1 MRHFVR
7 LGLALIP
14 VIGLA
19 QAQAPSPVL
28 GPLPA
33 RQTATAE
40 DPLLDSLIQE
50 AFAKHPD
57 IQKAD
62 AAIRMDQERIPQAG
76 VLPDP
81 TLSLGLQNDGFK
93 RIEVGRMET
102 SFYSVAFTQP
112 FPWPGKRGLHKE
124 VAAIGVDLS
133 EATRSRVQLGLEA
146 DVRRGYASLL
156 LVREQKRLLE
166 QQAVF
171 LEQAERL
178 ARTRYEVGLG
188 SQGDLLRAQLELTRL
203 KQAAWSLEAEE
214 LTTLAVLNRLR
225 QHDPADPIPTTATL
239 TDLQEPAAL
248 TPEQVEAR
256 SPELAGAHASVRQTE
271 KLLDL
276 AKLDRRPDF
285 AVTAGLMP
293 RGGLDPMW
301 QVGVGISLPIYG
313 RSKQQRAVAEHE
325 HHRQGQGAEV
335 ESVHTLL
342 RQRIEERNIQIQ
354 TLRRTRDLY
363 RQGLLVQSEANFKAA
378 LAQYE
383 GGRGSFL
390 VALEALNGWVGDQGS
405 FLQILAQLQAQHIAL
420 REAAL
425 GPTAPIS
432 GGALASTSFA
442 SGPAGPTASK
452 STAKAPGNT
461 QDSGPGMTMR

>member
-1 MRHFVR
+1 MRMPLR
-7 LGLALIP
+7 LVPALVLLAP
-14 VIGLA
+14 GLA
-19 QAQAPSPVL
+19 QVPLTEPSSPDLVL
-28 GPLPA
+28 A
-33 RQTATAE
+33 
-40 DPLLDSLIQE
+40 DLLRE
-50 AFAKHPD
+50 ALAGHPD
-57 IQKAD
+57 LQRAD

-93 RIEVGRMET
+93 GIQVGKMPT

-112 FPWPGKRGLHKE
+112 LPWPGKRGLRKE
-124 VAAIGVDLS
+124 IAALNVDLS
-133 EATRSRVQLGLEA
+133 EATRSRILLGLEA
-146 DVRRGYASLL
+146 DVRRGYANLL
-156 LVREQKRLLE
+156 LVRAQQRLLD

-178 ARTRYEVGLG
+178 ARTRYEVGQG
-188 SQGDLLRAQLELTRL
+188 SQGDLLRAQLERTRL
-203 KQAAWSLEAEE
+203 QQAAWSLEAEE
-214 LTTLAVLNRLR
+214 RTTLAALNRLR
-225 QHDPADPIPTTATL
+225 QHDPAEAIPTTATL
-239 TDLQEPAAL
+239 RDLPEPATL
-248 TPEQVEAR
+248 SLEQVEAR
-256 SPELAGAHASVRQTE
+256 SPELAGALASVRQTE

-276 AKLDRRPDF
+276 ARLDRRPDF
-285 AVTAGLMP
+285 SVTAGLMP

-301 QVGVGISLPIYG
+301 QVGVGVSLPIYG

-335 ESVHTLL
+335 ESVRTLL
-342 RQRIEERNIQIQ
+342 RQRFVERDIQVQ

-390 VALEALNGWVGDQGS
+390 GALEALNGWVGDQGS
-405 FLQILAQLQAQHIAL
+405 YLQLLAQLQAQHIAL

-425 GPTAPIS
+425 GPTIPIS
-432 GGALASTSFA
+432 GGALASASFSA
-442 SGPAGPTASK
+442 GAPAPTASK
-452 STAKAPGNT
+452 ASAKALGSSR
-461 QDSGPGMTMR
+461 DSGLATPSM

>member
-1 MRHFVR
+1 MRYFVR

-19 QAQAPSPVL
+19 QSQAPSPIH
-28 GPLPA
+28 GPFQTS
-33 RQTATAE
+33 QTATSE
-40 DPLLDSLIQE
+40 DPLLASLIQE
-50 AFAKHPD
+50 ATAQHPD

-62 AAIRMDQERIPQAG
+62 ATIRMDQERIPQAG

-112 FPWPGKRGLHKE
+112 LPWPGKRGLRKE
-124 VAAIGVDLS
+124 VAALSVDLS
-133 EATRSRVQLGLEA
+133 EATRSRIQLGLEA
-146 DVRRGYASLL
+146 DVWRGYANLL
-156 LVREQKRLLE
+156 LVRGQKQLLE
-166 QQAVF
+166 QQSIF

-178 ARTRYEVGLG
+178 ARTRYEVGQG
-188 SQGDLLRAQLELTRL
+188 SQGDLLRAQLERTRL
-203 KQAAWSLEAEE
+203 QQAAWSLEAEE
-214 LTTLAVLNRLR
+214 LTTLAALNRLR
-225 QHDPADPIPTTATL
+225 QHDPADPIPTTALL
-239 TDLQEPAAL
+239 TDLPEPAAL
-248 TPEQVEAR
+248 TLEQVEAR
-256 SPELAGAHASVRQTE
+256 SPELAGARTSVRQTE
-271 KLLDL
+271 KLLEL
-276 AKLDRRPDF
+276 ANLDRRPDF

-335 ESVHTLL
+335 VSVRTLL
-342 RQRIEERNIQIQ
+342 RQRTEERSIQIQ

-363 RQGLLVQSEANFKAA
+363 REGLLVQSEANFKAA

-390 VALEALNGWVGDQGS
+390 GALEALNGWVGDQGS

-432 GGALASTSFA
+432 GGAIASTSFS
-442 SGPAGPTASK
+442 SGAAAPTASK
-452 STAKAPGNT
+452 STAKAPGNA
-461 QDSGPGMTMR
+461 QDSGPAMKSM

>member
-1 MRHFVR
+1 MRTPMR
-7 LGLALIP
+7 LVPALVLLAP
-14 VIGLA
+14 GF
-19 QAQAPSPVL
+19 AQAPPTALPSPDPVL
-28 GPLPA
+28 A
-33 RQTATAE
+33 
-40 DPLLDSLIQE
+40 DLLRE
-50 AFAKHPD
+50 ALKGHPD
-57 IQKAD
+57 LQKAD

-93 RIEVGRMET
+93 GIQVGKMPT

-112 FPWPGKRGLHKE
+112 LPWPGKRGLRKE
-124 VAAIGVDLS
+124 VAAINMDLS
-133 EATRSRVQLGLEA
+133 EAARSRIQLGLEA
-146 DVRRGYASLL
+146 DVRRGYANLL
-156 LVREQKRLLE
+156 LVRGQEQLLAE
-166 QQAVF
+166 QSVF

-178 ARTRYEVGLG
+178 ARTRYEVGQG
-188 SQGDLLRAQLELTRL
+188 SQGDLLRAQLERTRL
-203 KQAAWSLEAEE
+203 QQAAWSLEAEE
-214 LTTLAVLNRLR
+214 GTTLAALNRLR
-225 QHDPADPIPTTATL
+225 QHDPADPVPTTAAM
-239 TDLQEPAAL
+239 TDLPEPAAL
-248 TPEQVEAR
+248 TQEQIEAR
-256 SPELAGAHASVRQTE
+256 SPELAGALATVRQTE
-271 KLLDL
+271 KLLAL

-335 ESVHTLL
+335 ESVRTLL
-342 RQRIEERNIQIQ
+342 RQRSEERNIQIRS
-354 TLRRTRDLY
+354 LHRTRDLY
-363 RQGLLVQSEANFKAA
+363 REGLLVQSEANCKAA

-390 VALEALNGWVGDQGS
+390 NALEALNGWVGDQGS

-432 GGALASTSFA
+432 GGALASVGFS
-442 SGPAGPTASK
+442 SGAAAPSAAK
-452 STAKAPGNT
+452 STAKAPGNS
-461 QDSGPGMTMR
+461 QDSGPAMTMR

>member
-1 MRHFVR
+1 MRTPSR
-7 LGLALIP
+7 LVPALVLLAP
-14 VIGLA
+14 GLA
-19 QAQAPSPVL
+19 QAPPTEPSSPDPVL
-28 GPLPA
+28 A
-33 RQTATAE
+33 
-40 DPLLDSLIQE
+40 DLLRE
-50 AFAKHPD
+50 ALAGHPD
-57 IQKAD
+57 LQRAD

-93 RIEVGRMET
+93 GIQVGKMPT

-112 FPWPGKRGLHKE
+112 LPWPGKRGLRKD
-124 VAAIGVDLS
+124 VAALNVDLS
-133 EATRSRVQLGLEA
+133 AATRSRLQLGLEA
-146 DVRRGYASLL
+146 DVRRGYANLL
-156 LVREQKRLLE
+156 LVRAQQRLLD

-178 ARTRYEVGLG
+178 ARTRYEVGQG
-188 SQGDLLRAQLELTRL
+188 SQGDLLRAQLERTRL
-203 KQAAWSLEAEE
+203 QQAAWSLEAEE
-214 LTTLAVLNRLR
+214 RTTLAALNRLR
-225 QHDPADPIPTTATL
+225 QHDPADAVPTTATL
-239 TDLQEPAAL
+239 SDLPEPATL
-248 TPEQVEAR
+248 SLEQVEAR
-256 SPELAGAHASVRQTE
+256 SPELAGALASVRQTE

-276 AKLDRRPDF
+276 ARLDRRPDF
-285 AVTAGLMP
+285 SVTVGLMP

-335 ESVHTLL
+335 ESVRTLL
-342 RQRIEERNIQIQ
+342 RQRLAERAIQIQ

-363 RQGLLVQSEANFKAA
+363 RQGLLVQSEASFKAA

-390 VALEALNGWVGDQGS
+390 GALEALNGWVGDQGS
-405 FLQILAQLQAQHIAL
+405 YLQILAQLQAQHIAL

-425 GPTAPIS
+425 GPTVPIS
-432 GGALASTSFA
+432 GGALASASFSTGA
-442 SGPAGPTASK
+442 PAPTASK
-452 STAKAPGNT
+452 AGAKAPGASR
-461 QDSGPGMTMR
+461 DSGPATSSM

>member
-1 MRHFVR
+1 MRQLVR

-14 VIGLA
+14 VLGLA
-19 QAQAPSPVL
+19 QAQAPSPVP
-28 GPLPA
+28 GPRSTSRA
-33 RQTATAE
+33 AAVD

-57 IQKAD
+57 LQKAG
-62 AAIRMDQERIPQAG
+62 AAVRMDQERVPQAG

-81 TLSLGLQNDGFK
+81 SLSLGLQNDGFN

-112 FPWPGKRGLHKE
+112 FPWPGKRALRME
-124 VAAIGVDLS
+124 VAALNVEAS
-133 EATRSRVQLGLEA
+133 EAVRSRVQLGLEA
-146 DVRRGYASLL
+146 DVRRGYAGLL
-156 LVREQKRLLE
+156 LVRDQKRLLD
-166 QQAVF
+166 QQGVF
-171 LEQAERL
+171 LQEAERL
-178 ARTRYEVGLG
+178 ARTRYEVGQG

-214 LTTLAVLNRLR
+214 RSTLAVLNRLR

-239 TDLQEPAAL
+239 ADLQEPAVL
-248 TPEQVEAR
+248 TPDQVEAR
-256 SPELAGAHASVRQTE
+256 SPELAGAQATVRQTE
-271 KLLDL
+271 KQLDL

-285 AVTAGLMP
+285 AVTAGIMP

-301 QVGVGISLPIYG
+301 QVGVSISLPIYG

-335 ESVHTLL
+335 VSVRTLL
-342 RQRIEERNIQIQ
+342 RQRTEERTIQIEI
-354 TLRRTRDLY
+354 LRRTRDLY
-363 RQGLLVQSEANFKAA
+363 REGLLVQSEANFKAA

-390 VALEALNGWVGDQGS
+390 GALEALNGWVGDQGV
-405 FLQILAQLQAQHIAL
+405 FLQNLAQLQAQHIAL
-420 REAAL
+420 REASL

-432 GGALASTSFA
+432 GGAIASAGFS
-442 SGPAGPTASK
+442 SGAAAPTATR
-452 STAKAPGNT
+452 STAKAPGT
-461 QDSGPGMTMR
+461 PQDSGPAMTSM